1 MKKNIVGIGVLL
13 KTPAGTFLFQKR
25 DRNLKRNPGRI
36 APFGGGM
43 DLNEDPV
50 ECAIRELSEELELKV
65 QKEDLIEAG
74 VFESHYTKHTFIQIY
89 LLKNIVS
96 DNLTLHEGESIVELS
111 LEDALQNELVT
122 DFTKEVLR
130 AQSHS
135 MNT

>member
-13 KTPAGTFLFQKR
+13 ETPTETFLFQER
-25 DRNLKRNPGRI
+25 DKNLKRNPGRI

-43 DLNEDPV
+43 DLNEGPLQ
-50 ECAIRELSEELELKV
+50 CAIRELSEELELEI
-65 QKEDLIEAG
+65 QKEDLLEIG
-74 VFESHYTKHTFIQIY
+74 VFESHYTKQTFIQIY

-130 AQSHS
+130 SLVSNGA
-135 MNT
+135 